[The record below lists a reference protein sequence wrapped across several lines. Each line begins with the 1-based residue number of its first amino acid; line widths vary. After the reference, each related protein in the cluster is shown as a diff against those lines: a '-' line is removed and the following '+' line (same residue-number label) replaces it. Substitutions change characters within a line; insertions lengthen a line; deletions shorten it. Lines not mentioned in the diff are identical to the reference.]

1 MGCQIYFAGIHG
13 FTYRQG
19 GEPIKDWKDL
29 FQPALKGR
37 LGFVEAPREFMGA
50 VLKSLGLPFNAT
62 PADLAACHM
71 TVDVLRA
78 RLQRLRQQVCPTGF
92 LIKPSGCCEA
102 H

>member
-1 MGCQIYFAGIHG
+1 MGGQAWFACIPG
-13 FTYRQG
+13 FTYRHG

-62 PADLAACHM
+62 VADLAACHISE
-71 TVDVLRA
+71 DVLRA
-78 RLQRLRQQVCPTGF
+78 RLQRLRQQVRTTGA
-92 LIKPSGCCEA
+92 LPKSSGYFEL